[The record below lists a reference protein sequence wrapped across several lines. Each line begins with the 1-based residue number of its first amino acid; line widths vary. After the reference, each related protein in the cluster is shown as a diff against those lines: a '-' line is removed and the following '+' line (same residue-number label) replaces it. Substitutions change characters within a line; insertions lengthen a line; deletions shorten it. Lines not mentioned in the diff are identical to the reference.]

1 MSKLNPS
8 TKGNSMDTTVRLA
21 GGTGAYAAKQSNI
34 DLLRRLVLA
43 NLLWEDIAY
52 ADGESV
58 ANQIKYLIPKCNAA
72 DVATLAVECRT
83 KQKLRHTPLFIAV
96 EMTKY
101 ESHKKYVKDILP
113 KIVTRAD
120 MLCDFLALY
129 WKDSK
134 HPIANCVKRGL
145 AEAFHNFDEY
155 QFAKYDRNT
164 VIKLRDV
171 IRMVHP
177 TPHDSE
183 EAALFKRV
191 KERTLKTPDTWEV
204 AISAVS
210 EDKKADEWTR
220 LIQEKRL
227 GGLAFLRN
235 MSNFVKNKVKRSVVE
250 DGLKNLKGSMLLPLD
265 YIKAAKMADGYT
277 REIETAMIES
287 YRHLPKLPG
296 KTLFIVDRSG
306 SMGARISSK
315 SDFTRLDVASAMAML
330 ASNVCEDFSL
340 VITAGNDAYCTHS
353 SVAVDC
359 PPRGFEMRHLID
371 NCNVGGGGIFTR
383 QVLDWSRDHFKGE
396 SFDRIIVFSDSQDV
410 DVIRGNKALPKPFGK
425 YNYICDVSAEKHGIN
440 YRGVWTAEIS
450 GWSEHFLTYIA
461 AFEGLEN
468 KFDDEPLN

>member
-8 TKGNSMDTTVRLA
+8 TKGNSMDKDVRLA
-21 GGTGAYAAKQSNI
+21 GGTGAYAAKQSDI
-34 DLLRRLVLA
+34 DMLRRLVLA

-58 ANQIKYLIPKCNAA
+58 ADQIKALIPKCNAE
-72 DVATLAVECRT
+72 DVAKLAVECRE
-83 KQKLRHTPLFIAV
+83 KQKLRHTPLFIAA

-101 ESHKKYVKDILP
+101 DSHKVYVKDILP
-113 KIVTRAD
+113 RIITRAD
-120 MLCDFLALY
+120 MLCDFLAIY
-129 WKDSK
+129 WKDKK
-134 HPIANCVKRGL
+134 HPLANCVKRGL

-155 QFAKYDRNT
+155 QFAKYDRDA

-177 TPHDSE
+177 TPRDEDES
-183 EAALFKRV
+183 ALFKRI

-210 EDKKADEWTR
+210 ADKKADEWTR

-235 MSNFVKNKVKRSVVE
+235 MANFVNNKVKRSVVE
-250 DGLKNLKGSMLLPLD
+250 EGLKNLKGSMLLPLD
-265 YIKAAKMADGYT
+265 YIKAAKMASGYT
-277 REIETAMIES
+277 REIEDAMISS
-287 YRHLPKLPG
+287 YKHLPKLPG
-296 KTLFIVDRSG
+296 KTLFILDKSG
-306 SMGARISSK
+306 SMGRAISNK
-315 SDFTRLDVASAMAML
+315 SGFTRLDVACAMAML

-340 VITAGNDAYCTHS
+340 VVTAGDDWRKVHA

-359 PPRGFEMRHLID
+359 PPRGFSMAQVVDR
-371 NCNVGGGGIFTR
+371 CNVGGGGIFTR
-383 QVLDWSRDHFKGE
+383 QVLEWSRDHFKNDE
-396 SFDRIIVFSDSQDV
+396 FDRIIVFSDSQDC
-410 DVIRGNKALPKPFGK
+410 DWPSKQTPKPFGK
-425 YNYICDVSAEKHGIN
+425 YNYICDVSAEERGIN

-468 KFDDEPLN
+468 KFESEPMN

>member
-21 GGTGAYAAKQSNI
+21 GGTGAYAAKSSNI
-34 DLLRRLVLA
+34 DMLRRLVLA

-58 ANQIKYLIPKCNAA
+58 SEEISSLIPKCDAVE
-72 DVATLAVECRT
+72 VAKLAVECRE
-83 KQKLRHTPLFIAV
+83 KQKLRHTPLFIAA

-101 ESHKKYVKDILP
+101 ATHKVYVKDILP
-113 KIVTRAD
+113 RIITRAD
-120 MLCDFLALY
+120 MLCDFLAIY
-129 WKDSK
+129 WKDKK
-134 HPIANCVKRGL
+134 HPLANCVKRGL

-155 QFAKYDRNT
+155 QFAKYDRDA

-171 IRMVHP
+171 LRMVHP
-177 TPHDSE
+177 TPRNED
-183 EAALFKRV
+183 EAALFKRI
-191 KERTLKTPDTWEV
+191 KERSLKTPDTWEV
-204 AISAVS
+204 AISSVS
-210 EDKKADEWTR
+210 ADKKADEWTR

-235 MSNFVKNKVKRSVVE
+235 MANFVNNKVKRSVVE
-250 DGLKNLKGSMLLPLD
+250 EGLKNLKGSMLLPLD
-265 YIKAAKMADGYT
+265 YIKAAKMAEGYT
-277 REIETAMIES
+277 REIEDAMISS
-287 YRHLPKLPG
+287 YKHLPKLPG
-296 KTLFIVDRSG
+296 KTLFILDRSG
-306 SMGARISSK
+306 SMGRAISSK
-315 SDFTRLDVASAMAML
+315 SNFTRLDVACAMAML

-340 VITAGNDAYCTHS
+340 VVTAGDDWTKVHS

-359 PPRGFEMRHLID
+359 PPRGFSMTQVVDR
-371 NCNVGGGGIFTR
+371 CNVGGGGIFTR
-383 QVLDWSRDHFKGE
+383 QVLEWSRNHFKNDE
-396 SFDRIIVFSDSQDV
+396 FDRIIVFSDSQDC
-410 DVIRGNKALPKPFGK
+410 DLPSRQTPKPFGK

-468 KFDDEPLN
+468 KFESEPMN